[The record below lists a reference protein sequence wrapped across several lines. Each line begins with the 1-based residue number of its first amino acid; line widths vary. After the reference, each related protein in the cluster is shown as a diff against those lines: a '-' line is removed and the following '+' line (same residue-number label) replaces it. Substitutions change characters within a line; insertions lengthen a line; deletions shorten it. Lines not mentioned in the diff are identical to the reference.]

1 VTTDNSPDLL
11 IIPQALEIEDAR
23 LVPPQPARRQ
33 PELGLPPAL
42 IALYASYALALA
54 GAIVWAVGR

>member
-23 LVPPQPARRQ
+23 LVLPQPAHRR
-33 PELGLPPAL
+33 PRLGYPPAL
-42 IALYASYALALA
+42 IALYAGYALALA
-54 GAIVWAVGR
+54 GAIVWAAGR